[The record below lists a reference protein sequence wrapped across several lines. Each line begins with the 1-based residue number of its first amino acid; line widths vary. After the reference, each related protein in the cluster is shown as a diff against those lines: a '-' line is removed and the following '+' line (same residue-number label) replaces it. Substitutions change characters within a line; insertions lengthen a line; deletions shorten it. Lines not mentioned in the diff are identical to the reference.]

1 MSIQINSVLS
11 DRILT
16 AYFTGGLILTS
27 KQNTFSMDP
36 NQILSPVQHIFDMHN
51 QDGNMP

>member
-1 MSIQINSVLS
+1 MSIQNNSVLS
-11 DRILT
+11 ARILT
-16 AYFTGGLILTS
+16 AYFTGGLNSNS

-36 NQILSPVQHIFDMHN
+36 NKILASVRHILDMHN